1 MGGLFK
7 MNYKILKKWFVVG
20 ITLMFFASASI
31 GISKKTTNTSA
42 LQSLIK
48 ISSDI
53 HDNSYLLPQSWEQ
66 INEDGFGDKNNVGTR
81 AMTVFHGYLCVGV
94 TNFNL
99 SSGEVNGCELWCYN
113 GTGWIQSVG
122 NRSSASIGPGFG
134 NKNNAECSI
143 LIEFHGILYAGT
155 ANNRNGCELWRTS
168 NPVTGPWEK
177 VVDKGFGYTSNLGMW
192 SAERFMGFLYIGTIN
207 FPKGCQIWRTSD
219 GKDFEAVVGGPS
231 HTPDGFGELMNIY
244 AWYMKEYDA
253 RLYVG
258 TLNVFGGEIWRS
270 TDGTTWECLVGPK
283 GNYPG
288 GFKIVNQNY
297 GIRTLTVFKE
307 DLYAGTAAMP
317 PVTIALKIR
326 GIYNR
331 PHEVRIFNSPEVGL
345 QIWRYNAI
353 EDQKWQCTVGGFIE
367 LNRSGNGF
375 GDNHNIYA
383 WTMKVFNDSL
393 YVGTY
398 NVKRENISLNL
409 KDMIKYIL
417 KGNIVYTI
425 GSDLVMKEGDGCQV
439 WKTNDG
445 DHWIQIIGNET
456 SGLGKGFGDVNNN
469 GIRSMSVY
477 QIKNTNALIIG
488 TINPVTGCEIWKYDQ
503 GPLQNAPSG
512 NSTQP

>member
-393 YVGTY
+393 YVGTF
-398 NVKRENISLNL
+398 NVKREYISFSL
-409 KDMIKYIL
+409 KDMIKYIMT
-417 KGNIVYTI
+417 KGNLVYLL
-425 GSDLVMKEGDGCQV
+425 GSDLVTKKGDGCQI
-439 WKTNDG
+439 WKTDDG
-445 DHWIQIIGNET
+445 THWIQVIGNET
-456 SGLGKGFGDVNNN
+456 SGPGNGFGDVNNN

-477 QIKNTNALIIG
+477 QIQSTNSLIIG
-488 TINPVTGCEIWKYDQ
+488 TVNAVTGCEIWKYQ
-503 GPLQNAPSG
+503 
-512 NSTQP
+512 